1 MTKQPYRLHP
11 DNPANVL
18 VRGEQPFVHVADV
31 AESTTLLAGDPMARA
46 AVEQGGVRTVLMVP
60 LRKDKSLLG
69 IIVAQRR
76 EVRPFTDKQIALLQ
90 NFAAQAVIAIENARL
105 HGELRERTRDL
116 EESLKYQTATSD
128 VLQVISRS
136 TFDLQPVLNTL
147 VETAARLC
155 QAEMALVSRREGEVY
170 RLAANYGFPG
180 RIRELPAVAPGR
192 S

>member
-1 MTKQPYRLHP
+1 M
-11 DNPANVL
+11 
-18 VRGEQPFVHVADV
+18 
-31 AESTTLLAGDPMARA
+31 
-46 AVEQGGVRTVLMVP
+46 
-60 LRKDKSLLG
+60 
-69 IIVAQRR
+69 
-76 EVRPFTDKQIALLQ
+76 
-90 NFAAQAVIAIENARL
+90 
-105 HGELRERTRDL
+105 
-116 EESLKYQTATSD
+116 
-128 VLQVISRS
+128 LQVISRS